1 MTTVLVTGASSTLG
15 SAIVEQLLRRGVDV
29 VATVRYPEAAQK
41 VRALE
46 SRAISGA
53 SLTIDRLEMT
63 DAAAARDV
71 VRRHRPEVVIN
82 NAGSAL
88 LGAVVDIDDDAAR
101 DQLEVLVI
109 GPVRLAR
116 LAVLEGSC
124 TRIVQIGSIV
134 AAGDVPF
141 TGWYAAAKSA
151 LETLSEVWRA
161 ELRER
166 GVSLVVVECGAIDTD
181 VWDDAG
187 DLVAD
192 GDDPSTAASRRNWA
206 AAVSWLQPH
215 FADPDEVAAI
225 VAGAALDD
233 QSPNH
238 IRVGFGSAASS
249 FARMLPDPVTDMVVR
264 WSLRAVPALTGVV
277 GRLPSCRR
285 SERG

>member
-15 SAIVEQLLRRGVDV
+15 SAIVEELLRRGVDV
-29 VATVRYPEAAQK
+29 IATVRSRDAERE
-41 VRALE
+41 VRALD
-46 SRAISGA
+46 SRAVPGA
-53 SLTIDRLEMT
+53 SLVIDHLDLT

-71 VRRHRPEVVIN
+71 VRRHRPQVVIN

-88 LGAVVDIDDDAAR
+88 LGAVVDIDDDDAR
-101 DQLEVLVI
+101 EQLEALVV

-124 TRIVQIGSIV
+124 TRIVQIGSVV

-187 DLVAD
+187 DLVAA
-192 GDDPSTAASRRNWA
+192 GGDPSTAVARQGWA

-215 FADPDEVAAI
+215 FADPDEVAVA

-233 QSPNH
+233 QPPNR
-238 IRVGFGSAASS
+238 IRVGFGSTASS
-249 FARMLPDPVTDMVVR
+249 IAGMLPDPFTDAVLR
-264 WSLRAVPALTGVV
+264 WGLQAAPRIASIADRLRY
-277 GRLPSCRR
+277 CRR
-285 SERG
+285 ASRM